1 MGTFYKTDTV
11 AQMSRC
17 SFDIHVQ
24 DIIGTL
30 VVGATVIMLHP
41 NGILDFEYLTR
52 TSEEKQITY
61 MHSVPTLLNNLSE
74 FLRNHGNAFRMNSLR
89 SLCSSGLSPSAY
101 I

>member
-1 MGTFYKTDTV
+1 
-11 AQMSRC
+11 MSRC

-30 VVGATVIMLHP
+30 VVGGTLIMLHP
-41 NGILDFEYLTR
+41 NGILDFEYLAR
-52 TSEEKQITY
+52 TCEQKQISY
-61 MHSVPTLLNNLSE
+61 MHTVPTLLNKLFE
-74 FLRNHGNAFRMNSLR
+74 FLRNHGNAFHMNSLR